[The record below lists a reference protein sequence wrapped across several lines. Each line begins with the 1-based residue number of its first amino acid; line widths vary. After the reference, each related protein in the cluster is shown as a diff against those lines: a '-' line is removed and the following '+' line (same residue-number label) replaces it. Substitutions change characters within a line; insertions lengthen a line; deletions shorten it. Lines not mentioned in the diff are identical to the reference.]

1 VISPLFQVTGKEAK
15 HFLPALVAINEE
27 ALRAN
32 PGWPSVRGLITQG
45 KVKYR
50 LADEQEHWQ
59 TYRELV
65 EAVSKQGIAY
75 ADCEDLASAVAAEDR
90 VRRGVMTESYA
101 YNPSP
106 NLFHVVAAVPT
117 GSTNKV
123 GALPTAR
130 GTLRP
135 GFVLQDPSA
144 AAGMGGDPTK
154 PASFGNDGGT
164 VEKHRPGL
172 VKAFRHGLLPS
183 SGVQLA
189 AELGAGV
196 RKGVGEALG
205 PTSASDLG
213 WMAGRAMLSPLNPQE
228 IMEEDFSMEA
238 DLDGFEDLED
248 DDLLFEDED
257 ALFYDDLQAFDEEEA
272 FAEGYGSLGS
282 THYGSDEND
291 LASFSAQL
299 GGISTEIHIA
309 KPQLQAKLEALVRA
323 AQAKLEAGKSRAA
336 KLLMAKVSLVLRKAK
351 SLRTKLDLSGR
362 ALRLLSWYQDE
373 HSASINLGPVS
384 TTVSLAAREGGS
396 DRRSG
401 RRENRGERRGDRR
414 DNRKDRRE
422 DRSDDN
428 SDEDD
433 LASFSAQLG
442 GISTEIHIAKPQLQ
456 AKLEALVRAAQAKLE
471 AGKSRAAKLLM
482 AKVSLVLRKAK
493 SLRTKLDLSGRALR
507 LLSWYQDEHS
517 ASINLGP
524 VSTTVSLAAREGGSD
539 RRSGRRENRGER
551 RGDRRD
557 NRKDRH
563 AFAEGFGSLSRYG
576 EDPSVFEQNVA
587 WYESTLEEGDMLEAV
602 SKKEGQPDNR
612 HNRRLERSL
621 RRKGLKVVHDVDD
634 VQAAIEEDAFAEGF
648 GSLSRYGEDPSVF
661 EQAVAAS
668 LHPIPTA
675 EEAAESYMD
684 WARHGWV
691 TAANR
696 NTPETWSSGVDPETG
711 LVWSLGVGDSLTFEP
726 EMRKLLAD
734 AAKRAVVLIRAQG
747 GKVSEPTV
755 VSLPDGA
762 GKAVRV
768 SSSDLLRSATH
779 PLIAMKEL
787 AKARGSQ
794 LESIARELGKGAN
807 VVLQTRHA
815 GGAFTG
821 IYDLYFVDEGTRNK
835 KAAAVRSQDP
845 THTWVYGNRE
855 PGPKT
860 ALFYGASKDAVQR
873 AVANCPA
880 DASDQYIDEV
890 VAGEIRAECGD
901 LESFGVNPDRRL
913 SRLTHGAQA
922 AKSGGDDVKAKALL
936 MQAEKILA
944 ASQEAPSVELR
955 KLLRWSRGQS
965 PSAHA
970 QARKPDHLRS
980 PTLRKAPVFGWT
992 GVVD

>member
-1 VISPLFQVTGKEAK
+1 MISPLFQVTGKEAK

-282 THYGSDEND
+282 THYGSDEN
-291 LASFSAQL
+291 
-299 GGISTEIHIA
+299 
-309 KPQLQAKLEALVRA
+309 
-323 AQAKLEAGKSRAA
+323 
-336 KLLMAKVSLVLRKAK
+336 
-351 SLRTKLDLSGR
+351 
-362 ALRLLSWYQDE
+362 
-373 HSASINLGPVS
+373 
-384 TTVSLAAREGGS
+384 
-396 DRRSG
+396 
-401 RRENRGERRGDRR
+401 
-414 DNRKDRRE
+414 
-422 DRSDDN
+422 
-428 SDEDD
+428 D